1 MNKILLK
8 GRVSREIELRY
19 TQTNNIAVTNFTVA
33 VNRDFT
39 KQGEERQADF
49 INCVAYGKTAE
60 FVNKYFKKGQEIL
73 VIGRLQNRNWDD
85 QNGQKHYVTEV
96 IVESVEFCGSKQT
109 SETNEIQ
116 EFINESDYASD
127 DERITILNIVKRHTL
142 EVCFFIL

>member
-1 MNKILLK
+1 MNKIIIK

-19 TQTNNIAVTNFTVA
+19 TQTNNTAVTNFTVA

-39 KQGEERQADF
+39 KQDEERQADF
-49 INCVAYGKTAE
+49 INCVAYNKTAE

-73 VIGRLQNRNWDD
+73 VIGRLQNRTWDD

-96 IVESVEFCGSKQT
+96 IVENVEFCGSKQT
-109 SETNEIQ
+109 NEINETNEIQ

-127 DERITILNIVKRHTL
+127 DELP
-142 EVCFFIL
+142 F

>member
-1 MNKILLK
+1 MNKIIIK

-19 TQTNNIAVTNFTVA
+19 TQTNNTAVTNFTVA

-96 IVESVEFCGSKQT
+96 IVENVEFCGSKQT
-109 SETNEIQ
+109 NETNEVQ

-127 DERITILNIVKRHTL
+127 DCLP
-142 EVCFFIL
+142 F

>member
-19 TQTNNIAVTNFTVA
+19 TQTNNTAVTNFTVA

-49 INCVAYGKTAE
+49 INCVAYNKTAE

-96 IVESVEFCGSKQT
+96 IVENVEFCGSKQT
-109 SETNEIQ
+109 TETNEIQ
-116 EFINESDYASD
+116 EFINESDYTSD
-127 DERITILNIVKRHTL
+127 EILP
-142 EVCFFIL
+142 F

>member
-1 MNKILLK
+1 MNKIILK
-8 GRVSREIELRY
+8 GRICKDIIIRY
-19 TQTNNIAVTNFTVA
+19 TQTNNVAVTNFTVA

-49 INCVAYGKTAE
+49 INCVAYNKTAE

-73 VIGRLQNRNWDD
+73 VIGRLQTRTWDD

-96 IVESVEFCGSKQT
+96 IVENVEFCGSKQT
-109 SETNEIQ
+109 TETNEIQ

-127 DERITILNIVKRHTL
+127 DERIAFLNILKNTL
-142 EVCFFIL
+142 

>member
-8 GRVSREIELRY
+8 GRVSREIELRR
-19 TQTNNIAVTNFTVA
+19 TQTNNVAVTNFTVA

-49 INCVAYGKTAE
+49 INCVAYNKTAE

-73 VIGRLQNRNWDD
+73 VIGRLQTRTWDD

-96 IVESVEFCGSKQT
+96 IVENVEFCGSKQT
-109 SETNEIQ
+109 TETNEIQ

-127 DERITILNIVKRHTL
+127 DDLP
-142 EVCFFIL
+142 F

>member
-8 GRVSREIELRY
+8 GRVSKEIELRS
-19 TQTNNIAVTNFTVA
+19 TQTNNVAVTNFTVA

-49 INCVAYGKTAE
+49 INCVAYNKTAE

-73 VIGRLQNRNWDD
+73 VIGRLQNRNLDD

-96 IVESVEFCGSKQT
+96 IVENVEFCGSKQT
-109 SETNEIQ
+109 TETNEIQ
-116 EFINESDYASD
+116 EFINESDYTSD
-127 DERITILNIVKRHTL
+127 DDLP
-142 EVCFFIL
+142 F

>member
-19 TQTNNIAVTNFTVA
+19 TQTNNTAVTNFTIA
-33 VNRDFT
+33 VNRDFI
-39 KQGEERQADF
+39 KQGEERQSDF

-73 VIGRLQNRNWDD
+73 VTGRLQNRNWDD

-109 SETNEIQ
+109 SETNETQ
-116 EFINESDYASD
+116 EFINESDYALD
-127 DERITILNIVKRHTL
+127 DDLP
-142 EVCFFIL
+142 F

>member
-8 GRVSREIELRY
+8 GRLSREIELRY
-19 TQTNNIAVTNFTVA
+19 TQTNNVAVTNFTVA

-73 VIGRLQNRNWDD
+73 VIGRLQTRTWDD

-96 IVESVEFCGSKQT
+96 IVENIEFCGSKQT
-109 SETNEIQ
+109 TETTEINETNEIQ

-127 DERITILNIVKRHTL
+127 EILP
-142 EVCFFIL
+142 F

>member
-19 TQTNNIAVTNFTVA
+19 TQTNNVAVTNFTVA

-73 VIGRLQNRNWDD
+73 VTGRLQNRNWDD

-96 IVESVEFCGSKQT
+96 IVENVEFCGNKQT
-109 SETNEIQ
+109 NDEEKYLNEERIAIQ
-116 EFINESDYASD
+116 NEEYEEDE
-127 DERITILNIVKRHTL
+127 ERITLLIKRY
-142 EVCFFIL
+142 

>member
-8 GRVSREIELRY
+8 GRVSKEIELSY
-19 TQTNNIAVTNFTVA
+19 TQTNNVAVTNFTVA

-49 INCVAYGKTAE
+49 INCVAYNKTAE

-96 IVESVEFCGSKQT
+96 IVENVEFCGSKQT
-109 SETNEIQ
+109 TETNEIQ
-116 EFINESDYASD
+116 EFINESDYTSD
-127 DERITILNIVKRHTL
+127 EILP
-142 EVCFFIL
+142 F